1 MSDINKVN
9 DDLPECEESLLDK
22 SRKFYQDQRSNI
34 KLDYSTESSQ
44 EIITK
49 KSSAVVA
56 EEDESLVDGLHDVL
70 DLTALPNNRPTRL
83 LQDYR
88 GSSFSIRGYIKF
100 ICSNGQYKKIYEN
113 MIGNPRKDYRVTLIL
128 DVSKSMAGM
137 AEVGTTKVILAFA
150 GKFFMNEIFLSLLS
164 VPY

>member
-1 MSDINKVN
+1 MDWGDNIIVSDINKVN
-9 DDLPECEESLLDK
+9 DDLPECEESLVEK
-22 SRKFYQDQRSNI
+22 SREFYQENI
-34 KLDYSTESSQ
+34 TSIRPEHLDESSQ
-44 EIITK
+44 EVIT
-49 KSSAVVA
+49 KSSAVIA
-56 EEDESLVDGLHDVL
+56 EEDESLVDSLHDVL
-70 DLTALPNNRPTRL
+70 EMTAFPNNRPTRY

-150 GKFFMNEIFLSLLS
+150 G
-164 VPY
+164 